1 MSSIRNCA
9 ALLATAML
17 CLSTVSAQEG
27 GPPPLEPGDLIGST
41 GNAGNTLIDI
51 DPDTAASSVRAGIGS
66 EGPVTE
72 IRFRSDGVLF
82 ATTGQGTS
90 NLITIDPDTG
100 AETVIGQHDFGAI
113 NGLAFIDG
121 TLYGTFFNAGGPG
134 GTRGAPV
141 ELVIID
147 QTDASLT
154 TVGLINGFSPVRG
167 LAWDA
172 DAEVLYAAG
181 TPLVDGFSDQ
191 LLIIDPATADV
202 TPVGPFGAAIGGMDF
217 APDGTLYAGTTG
229 GPGGPQGGDWGGD
242 APSGDVGGAELLTV
256 DLDTGAGSVVGTTS
270 APAISGLAFVPGAG
284 GGPGEIPE
292 ATLVPTLGTAGLIIL
307 ALVLS
312 LIAVLVIRRK
322 QSG

>member
-1 MSSIRNCA
+1 MNSTTISRA
-9 ALLATAML
+9 ALFCGALL
-17 CLSTVSAQEG
+17 CLSAASAQEG
-27 GPPPLEPGDLIGST
+27 APPPLEPGDLIGST
-41 GNAGNTLIDI
+41 GNVGGTLIDI
-51 DPDTAASSVRAGIGS
+51 EPATAASTVRAGIGS

-72 IRFRSDGVLF
+72 IRFRADGVLF

-100 AETVIGQHDFGAI
+100 TETVVGQHDFGAI

-121 TLYGTFFNAGGPG
+121 TLYGSFFNAGGP
-134 GTRGAPV
+134 RGASV

-154 TVGLINGFSPVRG
+154 TIGGINGYSPVRG
-167 LAWDA
+167 LAYDA
-172 DAEVLYAAG
+172 SSATLYGVG
-181 TPLVDGFSDQ
+181 TPLIDGLSDELFS
-191 LLIIDPATADV
+191 IDADTGAV
-202 TPVGPFGAAIGGMDF
+202 TPIGPTGFAIGGMDF

-229 GPGGPQGGDWGGD
+229 GTGGPQAGDWGD
-242 APSGDVGGAELLTV
+242 EAPAGDVGGAELLTI
-256 DLDTGAGSVVGTTS
+256 DLGTGAGSIVGATS
-270 APAISGLAFVPGAG
+270 APAISGLAFLPGAG

-292 ATLVPTLGTAGLIIL
+292 AVLVPTLGTIGLIAL